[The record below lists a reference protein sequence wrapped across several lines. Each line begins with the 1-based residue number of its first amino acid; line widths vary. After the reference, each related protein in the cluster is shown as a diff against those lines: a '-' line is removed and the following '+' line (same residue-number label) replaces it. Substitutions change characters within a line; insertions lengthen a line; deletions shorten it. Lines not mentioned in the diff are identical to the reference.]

1 MLAAK
6 LARHETRAWLV
17 NTGWT
22 GGGYGTGK
30 RIDLGSTRRIIDAIH
45 AGALDAAPV
54 HRDVV
59 FGLDAVTRVPGVD
72 DRLLLPHR
80 SWSDEAAW
88 ETAARRLAAKFKDN
102 FRAYADQAGA
112 DIVAAGP
119 A

>member
-1 MLAAK
+1 
-6 LARHETRAWLV
+6 
-17 NTGWT
+17 
-22 GGGYGTGK
+22 
-30 RIDLGSTRRIIDAIH
+30 
-45 AGALDAAPV
+45 V